1 MLIPYKYTVMTP
13 DFDSVV
19 LCKVYNYT
27 SWMIPT
33 RSSYHPVVT
42 IAVIVWYFTLTHGFF
57 GKHVHV
63 MYGVYHL
70 ICMLE
75 KLSTLFPQSIP
86 LGYYYIDA

>member
-27 SWMIPT
+27 SWMILT
-33 RSSYHPVVT
+33 RSSYPVVT
-42 IAVIVWYFTLTHGFF
+42 ILVIVWYFTLMF
-57 GKHVHV
+57 GKHVDA

-75 KLSTLFPQSIP
+75 KLSTLFPQLIP